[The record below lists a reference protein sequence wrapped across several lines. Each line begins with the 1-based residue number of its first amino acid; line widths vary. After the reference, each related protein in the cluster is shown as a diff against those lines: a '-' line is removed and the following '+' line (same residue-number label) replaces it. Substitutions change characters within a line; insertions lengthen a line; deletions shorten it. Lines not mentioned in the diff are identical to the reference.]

1 MRWSPISTSASVWK
15 PTPTRN
21 SDRLVDDRVGQ
32 RADLFDLDADTVA
45 GLEPDGRV
53 AREAHAVGRAGED
66 DRAGEQGFAGAEIL
80 DDGRHI
86 EDHVVGVPVL
96 HDGAVEDRLDAK
108 LVRVGDLIPGHQH
121 RPERAERVE
130 ALALAPLAA

>member
-32 RADLFDLDADTVA
+32 RADLLDLDADAVA

-66 DRAGEQGFAGAEIL
+66 HGAGEQGFAGAEEF

-96 HDGAVEDRLDAK
+96 HDGAVEYRFNAEFVGIGN
-108 LVRVGDLIPGHQH
+108 LVL
-121 RPERAERVE
+121 
-130 ALALAPLAA
+130 